1 MDREN
6 SKASH
11 VRKETVDIDILVI
24 YPGLSDKEQ
33 ECEENLIRGKI
44 HIQRHLNEHF
54 EYSWS

>member
-33 ECEENLIRGKI
+33 ECQENLIRGKI
-44 HIQRHLNEHF
+44 HFQRHLNEHF
-54 EYSWS
+54 EYS